1 MRFLGKLIKF
11 IGNFVGVILS
21 LVLSLALLIMLV
33 ATPMLSGLSAFTR
46 PETIRQVVQEIDFAS
61 ILLESFQGELS
72 EEEKLEMEF
81 LVELTQT

>member
-46 PETIRQVVQEIDFAS
+46 PETIRQVVQVPAPFPAA
-61 ILLESFQGELS
+61 L
-72 EEEKLEMEF
+72 
-81 LVELTQT
+81 